1 MSGPG
6 ETSDLGPAA
15 RTSSVSVVVPV
26 YRGSATLRELHC
38 RTLEQLGADNDDWE
52 LIFVDDCSPDGS
64 WEVIEQLHRED
75 PGHVVAL
82 QMSRNFGQHAALLAG
97 VRISTK
103 DIVVTMDDDLQH
115 RPSTISTLIG
125 ALGQGND
132 LVYGVPEKGE
142 HAKWRNIT
150 SRTAKWILSNTIGAE
165 QARNSSAFRA
175 FRRELS
181 DGWSRVSDPYVS
193 LDVLLSWVTTSH
205 AAIPIPMDERAAGTS
220 NYSFLKLMRHMLN
233 MMTGYSTRPLRLV
246 TLLGFL
252 ASFAGLA
259 SLFFVIGRWWM
270 TENATPGFAFLA
282 SMISV
287 FGGLQLFALG
297 VIGEYLGR
305 MHVRSMSKPAYNV
318 RRSVGIV

>member
-1 MSGPG
+1 
-6 ETSDLGPAA
+6 
-15 RTSSVSVVVPV
+15 
-26 YRGSATLRELHC
+26 
-38 RTLEQLGADNDDWE
+38 
-52 LIFVDDCSPDGS
+52 
-64 WEVIEQLHRED
+64 
-75 PGHVVAL
+75 
-82 QMSRNFGQHAALLAG
+82 
-97 VRISTK
+97 RISTK

>member
-1 MSGPG
+1 MTGTD
-6 ETSDLGPAA
+6 EISDLGSATQKA
-15 RTSSVSVVVPV
+15 SVSVVVPT
-26 YRGSATLRELHC
+26 YRGSATLREFHR
-38 RTLEQLGADNDDWE
+38 RTLEQLGASNDDWE

-64 WEVIEQLHRED
+64 WEVIEQLHSED
-75 PGHVVAL
+75 PNHVVAL
-82 QMSRNFGQHAALLAG
+82 QMSRNFGQQAALLAG

-115 RPSTISTLIG
+115 RPSTIPTLIG
-125 ALGQGND
+125 ALCQGND

-165 QARNSSAFRA
+165 HARNSSAFRA
-175 FRRELS
+175 FRRELG
-181 DGWSRVSDPYVS
+181 DGWGGVSDPYVS
-193 LDVLLSWVTTSH
+193 IDVLLSWVTTNH
-205 AAIPIPMDERAAGTS
+205 AAIRVPMDERAVGSS
-220 NYSFLKLMRHMLN
+220 NYSFLKLTRHMLN

-246 TLLGFL
+246 TLFGFL

-259 SLFFVIGRWWM
+259 SLFFVIGRWWL

-305 MHVRSMSKPAYNV
+305 VHVRSMSKPAYNV

>member
-1 MSGPG
+1 M
-6 ETSDLGPAA
+6 
-15 RTSSVSVVVPV
+15 SVVVPV

-142 HAKWRNIT
+142 HA
-150 SRTAKWILSNTIGAE
+150 
-165 QARNSSAFRA
+165 
-175 FRRELS
+175 
-181 DGWSRVSDPYVS
+181 
-193 LDVLLSWVTTSH
+193 
-205 AAIPIPMDERAAGTS
+205 
-220 NYSFLKLMRHMLN
+220 
-233 MMTGYSTRPLRLV
+233 
-246 TLLGFL
+246 
-252 ASFAGLA
+252 
-259 SLFFVIGRWWM
+259 
-270 TENATPGFAFLA
+270 
-282 SMISV
+282 
-287 FGGLQLFALG
+287 
-297 VIGEYLGR
+297 
-305 MHVRSMSKPAYNV
+305 
-318 RRSVGIV
+318 